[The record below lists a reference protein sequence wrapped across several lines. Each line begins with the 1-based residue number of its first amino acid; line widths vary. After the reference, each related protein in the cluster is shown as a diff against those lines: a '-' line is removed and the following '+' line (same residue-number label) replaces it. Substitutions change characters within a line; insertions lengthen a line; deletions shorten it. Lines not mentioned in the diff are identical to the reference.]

1 EFTRKDYGNCFI
13 SIHFRII
20 NSITDSVDFHTG
32 TELDDVKRLVKG
44 GRSNSVSPTRS
55 SASSTLPVPRK
66 ATVEAKIVTQAS
78 QSVSGQYETTTLDSG
93 LPSSYCWTSST
104 LPISS
109 ATCNSSSAYGYHSN
123 TNNMSPGLGSSLL
136 NTTSPSS
143 LSGET
148 TNETGYGVQKNIS
161 NGGGLVSTGVST
173 SAMSALRS
181 HTDDA
186 YRKDLKYLVLQK
198 ENVPVKR
205 DTEVLTLT
213 KDSGK
218 HFTSSVRSVGGSLSG
233 DSLKKEKMVS
243 MAARTA
249 PALPAAPGPALRAH
263 CPGSVMFRDKSFP

>member
-1 EFTRKDYGNCFI
+1 
-13 SIHFRII
+13 
-20 NSITDSVDFHTG
+20 
-32 TELDDVKRLVKG
+32 
-44 GRSNSVSPTRS
+44 
-55 SASSTLPVPRK
+55 
-66 ATVEAKIVTQAS
+66 
-78 QSVSGQYETTTLDSG
+78 
-93 LPSSYCWTSST
+93 
-104 LPISS
+104 
-109 ATCNSSSAYGYHSN
+109 
-123 TNNMSPGLGSSLL
+123 MSPGLGSSLL

-143 LSGET
+143 LSVYGFQNNLAPMSSSVLT
-148 TNETGYGVQKNIS
+148 TSGVNAHSGTLTGYGVQKNIS

-243 MAARTA
+243 SYSETA
-249 PALPAAPGPALRAH
+249 PVLL
-263 CPGSVMFRDKSFP
+263 KSESNSYCKHHVYMCTHSHTGTHTHTHT